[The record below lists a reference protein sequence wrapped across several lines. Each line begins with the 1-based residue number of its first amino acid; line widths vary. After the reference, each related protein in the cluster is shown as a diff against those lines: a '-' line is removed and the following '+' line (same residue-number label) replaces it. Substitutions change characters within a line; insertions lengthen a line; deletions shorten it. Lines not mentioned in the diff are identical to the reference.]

1 MNYKRL
7 FETTLFLA
15 LATIFLVAC
24 DADAESGKDLV
35 QRFVEATNTHDF
47 AVLDEIVSA
56 DVIRH
61 SQSTPGLAITSLD
74 EFKALLERDAR
85 TFQGARVDVETI
97 IAEGNRVA
105 LIGKFSGKHISPVGP
120 IEATGITVS
129 VDMHAM
135 FRIEGDHI
143 AEFWV
148 LWDNLALLAQLG
160 YSPFGSPDEN
170 QGE

>member
-7 FETTLFLA
+7 FETHLFLA
-15 LATIFLVAC
+15 FATVYLVAC
-24 DADAESGKDLV
+24 NPDADSNKDLV
-35 QRFVEATNTHDF
+35 QQFVEVTNNHDF
-47 AVLDEIVSA
+47 AKLDEIVAA
-56 DVIRH
+56 DVVRH
-61 SQSTPGLAITSLD
+61 SPSTPGLVITSLD
-74 EFKALLERDAR
+74 ELRAFLEQDAS

-97 IAEGNRVA
+97 ISEGNRVA

-120 IEATGITVS
+120 IEATGITVA

-148 LWDNLALLAQLG
+148 LWDNLALLTQLG
-160 YSPFGSPDEN
+160 YSPFGAPDDN